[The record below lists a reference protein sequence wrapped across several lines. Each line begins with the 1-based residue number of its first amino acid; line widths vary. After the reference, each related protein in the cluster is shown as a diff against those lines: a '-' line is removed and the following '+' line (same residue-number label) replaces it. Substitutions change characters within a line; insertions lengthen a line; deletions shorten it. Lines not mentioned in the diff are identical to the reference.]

1 MRHDEP
7 ASIAR
12 VVGAGLGGLTTL
24 VQRTHD
30 DIRTQVYQ
38 RLRTVLG
45 PAVAPIGFAHRGIDA
60 AAYGAVRVGVRAG
73 AYAATTAAAARGDGR
88 PMADTPSTAVALSFV
103 QGLFGDRIADEPV
116 AFRMSLRA
124 NGIDVPA
131 TTDALREAYPAPSGR
146 VVVMLHG
153 LMETDGSWCY
163 RGATWHGDPTV
174 TLGGEL
180 QRHLG
185 LTPVLVRYNT
195 GIRISHNG
203 IQLAALLEGLVEQ
216 WPVPVTE
223 LVLIGHS
230 MGGLVALS
238 ALHQD
243 PRSRWAGLVTRTV
256 TLGSP
261 HHGSGVE
268 RAAGALAEGIERL
281 AHVRWLGDIIRA
293 RSGGIRDLAHGNL
306 LDQDWCDRPAQTRDN
321 HRQVPHLPPGIHHY
335 RVVAALGR
343 GRPGLVGSLLG
354 DGLVSVRSAMAQPC
368 AADEQ
373 VCLVDS
379 ANHFDLLNHPRV
391 HEQVLAWL
399 GPGPDAPP
407 AEPGRPGDQR

>member
-1 MRHDEP
+1 VRHDEP
-7 ASIAR
+7 ASITR

-30 DIRTQVYQ
+30 DIRAEVYQ

-45 PAVAPIGFAHRGIDA
+45 PVVTPIGVAHRGIDA

-73 AYAATTAAAARGDGR
+73 TYAATTAAATARGDGH
-88 PMADTPSTAVALSFV
+88 PMGDTPSTALALSFV
-103 QGLFGDRIADEPV
+103 QGLFGDRFADEPV

-124 NGIDVPA
+124 NGIDVAA
-131 TTDALREAYPAPSGR
+131 TAQALREAYPAPSDR

-153 LMETDGSWCY
+153 LMETDESWCY
-163 RGATWHGDPTV
+163 RGETWHGDPKAN
-174 TLGGEL
+174 LGAVL
-180 QRHLG
+180 QQHLG

-203 IQLAALLEGLVEQ
+203 IQLAGLLQELVEQ

-230 MGGLVALS
+230 MGGLVSLS
-238 ALHQD
+238 ALHQH
-243 PRSRWAGLVTRTV
+243 PQARWARLVTSTV
-256 TLGSP
+256 TLASP
-261 HHGSGVE
+261 HRGSMVE
-268 RAAGALAEGIERL
+268 RGAGALAHGL
-281 AHVRWLGDIIRA
+281 QSVAHVRWLTDIIRA

-306 LDQDWCDRPAQTRDN
+306 FEQDWLDRPADTRDN
-321 HRQVPHLPPGIHHY
+321 HREVLHLPPGIHHY
-335 RVVAALGR
+335 RVVAAMGWGR
-343 GRPGLVGSLLG
+343 IGRFVG
-354 DGLVSVRSAMAQPC
+354 DGLVSVGSAMADPS

-373 VCLVDS
+373 ICLVRP
-379 ANHFDLLNHPRV
+379 AHHFDVLNHPKV

-399 GPGPDAPP
+399 GPPAPT
-407 AEPGRPGDQR
+407 GSS